1 MVAFRPEGTNVDSL
15 TMVFFIN
22 RDVNRSYNMIIGKV
36 FLVISYN
43 GLLIQSQHSLKKWL
57 ILQNLYPNLN

>member
-57 ILQNLYPNLN
+57 ILQIYIQI